1 MAYAGK
7 AGEKRPIVLP
17 GRRNPRLIGPIATGV
32 ALGLL
37 LGAGVAL
44 LFAPQGGLDTRRDI
58 RRGLRRA
65 GLRGHDAWADLRL
78 EFRHARSQ
86 LKRARR
92 RGHLAVEDLQQPVDT

>member
-7 AGEKRPIVLP
+7 VGEKRPIVLP
-17 GRRNPRLIGPIATGV
+17 SRGTTRSIGPIATGV

-37 LGAGVAL
+37 VGAGVAL
-44 LFAPQGGLDTRRDI
+44 LFAPQGGVDTRREL

-65 GLRGHDAWADLRL
+65 RLRGHDAWADLRL
-78 EFRHARSQ
+78 EFRHARRQ

-92 RGHLAVEDLQQPVDT
+92 RGRLAVEDLQPVDS